1 MERELFGTVDDKEV
15 THTGINFDK
24 YDNIPVDATGRDV
37 PEAITEVSCHSSLS
51 TCSTQYILL
60 YASLLLLQ
68 LIPIC

>member
-37 PEAITEVSCHSSLS
+37 PESITEVSYHTSIS
-51 TCSTQYILL
+51 TFY
-60 YASLLLLQ
+60 Y
-68 LIPIC
+68 